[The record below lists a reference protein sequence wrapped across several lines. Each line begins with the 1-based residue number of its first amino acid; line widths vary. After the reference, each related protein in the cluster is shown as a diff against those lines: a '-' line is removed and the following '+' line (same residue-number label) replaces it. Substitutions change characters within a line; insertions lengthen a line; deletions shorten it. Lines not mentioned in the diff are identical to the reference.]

1 MMFFVWKPVFNVFS
15 ICYIFCTQAPSLTF
29 EQMLGKQKL
38 SKEEASRKIKHFCA
52 YQERCHQEVKEKLYS
67 FGLYSKEV
75 NEIIA
80 EIIEENYLNEERFA
94 KLFAGGRFRIK
105 QWGKNKIVY
114 ELKQKGV
121 SSYNIKHA
129 LKEIDETDYA
139 KVLNKLA
146 NTKWVSLKGQH
157 YLSKMAKTSAYL
169 MQKGY
174 EPTLINAIVQSFR
187 SKEKSKE
194 P

>member
-1 MMFFVWKPVFNVFS
+1 
-15 ICYIFCTQAPSLTF
+15 
-29 EQMLGKQKL
+29 MLGKQRF
-38 SKEEASRKIKHFCA
+38 SKEEALRKIKHYCA

-105 QWGKNKIVY
+105 RWGRNKIVF

-121 SSYNIKHA
+121 SSYNIKQA
-129 LKEIDETDYA
+129 LKEIDETDYTNM
-139 KVLNKLA
+139 LHKLA
-146 NTKWVSLKGQH
+146 STKWVSLKGQH
-157 YLSKMAKTSAYL
+157 FLSKIAKTSAYL
-169 MQKGY
+169 LQKGY
-174 EPTLINAIVQSFR
+174 EPSLINAMVQAFR
-187 SKEKSKE
+187 SKEKTKE